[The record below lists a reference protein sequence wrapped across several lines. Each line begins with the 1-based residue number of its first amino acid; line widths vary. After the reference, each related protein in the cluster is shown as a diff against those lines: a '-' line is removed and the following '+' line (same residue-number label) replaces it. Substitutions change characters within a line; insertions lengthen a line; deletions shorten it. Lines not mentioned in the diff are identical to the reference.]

1 MGPSVSGSASGS
13 AFICAQVY
21 SLPVSI
27 TQQTGIQRI
36 FSICHIAVLQLIFP
50 GLRLFLTVH
59 KFCYYEYTLD
69 ISKIPYLIYN
79 IHRLSGNNAAF
90 IDYIKKL

>member
-1 MGPSVSGSASGS
+1 MEMGTLIEMGPSASGS

-59 KFCYYEYTLD
+59 KFSVIT
-69 ISKIPYLIYN
+69 N
-79 IHRLSGNNAAF
+79 TR
-90 IDYIKKL
+90 